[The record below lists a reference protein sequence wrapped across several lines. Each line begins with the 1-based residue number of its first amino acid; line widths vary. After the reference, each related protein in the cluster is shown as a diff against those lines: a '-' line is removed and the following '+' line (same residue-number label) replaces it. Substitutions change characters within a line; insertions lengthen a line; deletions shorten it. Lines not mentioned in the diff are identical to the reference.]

1 MKVWQVGPKVKA
13 DEIVKILLDQRG
25 LDLNPV
31 RPEQLTLRSV
41 GIKTAAVKKAE
52 TRIKRA
58 IKSQETVVVYGDYD
72 ADGIGATAIMWEA
85 LHDLGV
91 NAWPFIP
98 HREEHGY
105 GLSIKGIEAMIVER
119 RPGLVVTVDNGIVAT
134 KAAEKLKQAKID
146 LIITDHHQTGKDL
159 PDALAIIHT
168 TRLCGAGVAWMVAKE
183 INPKAA
189 QTSLD
194 VAALGT
200 VADMM
205 ELKGANRSLVK
216 YGLASLRQT
225 DRVGLLELYQ
235 EAGVDPATMDTT
247 TINFVIAPRLNA
259 TGRVSHG
266 LDALRLLCTRDK
278 ERAGELA
285 EILGRANKDRQLL
298 LQEQLDHA
306 RLKLGTRVKQ
316 EKILIVADEAYHQGV
331 IGLIAGK
338 LTEEFYR
345 PSIVLSVKGE
355 QAKASARS
363 IPGFNI
369 IEAIRSAEELVVE
382 AGGHPM
388 AAGFSVQTDKITV
401 LTNKLRQI
409 VEKELDEDKLTP
421 VVKIDCEVEA
431 KDITLSLWQNLEQLA
446 PFGVGNP
453 RPTLAL
459 MGVTVA
465 ETRLVG
471 SEGKHL
477 KLRLKELPKIEA
489 IGFNLGYLSPQLPP
503 GRQIDIAFQL
513 NKNSWNG
520 RDKLELRVKDVRF
533 IL

>member
-13 DEIVKILLDQRG
+13 DEIVKTLVAKRG
-25 LDLNPV
+25 LELQPI

-91 NAWPFIP
+91 NVWPFIP

-105 GLSIKGIEAMIVER
+105 GLSIKGIEAMIAQR

-134 KAAEKLKQAKID
+134 GAAEKLKQAKID

-168 TRLCGAGVAWMVAKE
+168 TKLCGAGMAWMVAKE

-216 YGLASLRQT
+216 YGLESLRQT
-225 DRVGLLELYQ
+225 ERVGLLELYQ
-235 EAGVDPATMDTT
+235 EAGVDPAAMDTT

-278 ERAGELA
+278 NRAGDLA
-285 EILGRANKDRQLL
+285 QTLGRANQDRQVL
-298 LQEQLDHA
+298 LQDQLEQA
-306 RLKLGTRVKQ
+306 KLKLGAAVRE
-316 EKILIVADEAYHQGV
+316 EKILVVADEAYHQGV

-345 PSIVLSVKGE
+345 PSVVLSVKGE

-369 IEAIRSAEELVVE
+369 IEAIRQVEELVIE

-388 AAGFSVQTDKITV
+388 AAGFSVETDKITV
-401 LTNKLRQI
+401 LTDKLRQI
-409 VEKELDEDKLTP
+409 VEKELDEDKLKP
-421 VVKIDCEVEA
+421 VMKIDCEIEA
-431 KDITLSLWQNLEQLA
+431 KDITLKLWEELEQLA

-459 MGVTVA
+459 MHVTVA
-465 ETRLVG
+465 EARLVG
-471 SEGKHL
+471 AEGQHL
-477 KLRLKELPKIEA
+477 KLRLKELPSIET

-520 RDKLELRVKDVRF
+520 QDKLELKIKDLRVD
-533 IL
+533 

>member
-1 MKVWQVGPKVKA
+1 MLVA
-13 DEIVKILLDQRG
+13 QRG
-25 LDLNPV
+25 IELEPT
-31 RPEQLTLRSV
+31 RPEELTLKSV
-41 GIKTAAVKKAE
+41 GIKTAAVKKAI

-58 IKSQETVVVYGDYD
+58 ITNQKTVVVYGDYD
-72 ADGIGATAIMWEA
+72 ADGICATAIMWEA
-85 LHDLGV
+85 LHGLGV
-91 NAWPFIP
+91 KVWPFIP

-105 GLSIKGIEAMIVER
+105 GLSIKGIEAMIAER
-119 RPGLVVTVDNGIVAT
+119 RPSLVVTVDNGIVAT

-146 LIITDHHQTGKDL
+146 LIITDHHQIGKEL

-168 TRLCGAGVAWMVAKE
+168 TKLCGAGVAWMVAKE
-183 INPKAA
+183 INPQATKI
-189 QTSLD
+189 SLD

-216 YGLASLRQT
+216 HGLVSLRQT
-225 DRVGLLELYQ
+225 DRVGLSELYQ
-235 EAGVDPATMDTT
+235 EAGVDPATIDTT

-278 ERAGELA
+278 KRAGELA
-285 EILGRANKDRQLL
+285 GILGRANKDRQLL
-298 LQEQLDHA
+298 LQVQLDHA
-306 RLKLGTRVKQ
+306 KLKLGMTVTQ
-316 EKILIVADEAYHQGV
+316 EKILIVADETYHQGV

-369 IEAIRSAEELVVE
+369 IEAIRQAEEFILE

-388 AAGFSVQTDKITV
+388 AAGFSVAKDKITV
-401 LTNKLRQI
+401 LTDKLRQ
-409 VEKELDEDKLTP
+409 VAEKELDEDKLKP
-421 VVKIDCEVEA
+421 VVKIDCGVET
-431 KDITLSLWQNLEQLA
+431 KEITLELWKELEQLA

-465 ETRLVG
+465 EARLVG

-477 KLRLKELPKIEA
+477 KLRLKELPQAEA
-489 IGFNLGYLSPQLPP
+489 IGFNLGHLSPQLPP
-503 GRQIDIAFQL
+503 GCKVDVAFQL
-513 NKNSWNG
+513 GKNTWNG
-520 RDKLELRVKDVRF
+520 RQRLQLKLKDLR
-533 IL
+533 LG